1 MKTPQFA
8 HNINLSIASVV
19 LVIIIISLM
28 VGISTLIFQTPLSPL
43 IVMGLIIISVLIVFF
58 VTKPIWALY
67 AAVFAT
73 FLPQQVIALV
83 PITLLRNYLVTLI
96 VFIAAFSWLLNA
108 IIQKRKIIWKS
119 PVLLIVAFAIWSII
133 SLFWASNLALG
144 RQMLIAIL
152 ISFSLLFII
161 VNQIISINALNGLMR
176 ILALIGWLLVFAGIG
191 TVLINGYT
199 PGTRFS
205 ILGIN
210 ENFFGIQL
218 LLTLPGVIWQA
229 MRPSGHLR
237 VVNRLLSFTYLI
249 LIIGLIAMSGS
260 RGSALS
266 LLVTLLALCLWKS
279 TRVWGMLGLVVMG
292 VGAIVTPM
300 LLVTILERFT
310 SQQGDTLLGGREV
323 IWQAAWNLILDHM
336 WTGVG
341 IGNARQA
348 LLPYISIIGTIGGSE
363 SAPTHNPILQVWT
376 EVGLPGVLLY
386 LGILGNVIWLFIRQY
401 LLVISYS
408 IKEIAPYFALMA
420 ASFFGYLLSWIKG
433 GGIEYDFSYFLILSL
448 LLIPS
453 YMNLLKPRT
462 TIEKN

>member
-8 HNINLSIASVV
+8 RNINLSITSVV
-19 LVIIIISLM
+19 LGIIIISLM
-28 VGISTLIFQTPLSPL
+28 VGISTLFFQAPLSPL
-43 IVMGLIIISVLIVFF
+43 IVGGLIITSLLIVAFL
-58 VTKPIWALY
+58 TKPLWALY
-67 AAVFAT
+67 AAIFAT

-83 PITLLRNYLVTLI
+83 SITLLRNYLVTLI
-96 VFIAAFSWLLNA
+96 VFIAIFSWLLNV
-108 IIQKRKIIWKS
+108 IIQKHKIIWKS
-119 PVLLIVAFAIWSII
+119 PVLLLLAFAIWSII
-133 SLFWASNLALG
+133 TLLWATNLALG

-152 ISFSLLFII
+152 ISFSLLVII
-161 VNQIISINALNGLMR
+161 VNQIISIKELNGLMR
-176 ILALIGWLLVFAGIG
+176 TLALIGWLLVFAGLG
-191 TVLINGYT
+191 TVLTNGYT
-199 PGTRFS
+199 PGTRFT

-229 MRPSGHLR
+229 MRPSRHLR
-237 VVNRLLSFTYLI
+237 MLNKLLSYTYLV

-266 LLVTLLALCLWKS
+266 LLITLLALSLWKS
-279 TRVWGMLGLVVMG
+279 TRAWGMLGLLVMV
-292 VGAIVTPM
+292 VGAIFTPM
-300 LLVTILERFT
+300 LVVTILERFA
-310 SQQGDTLLGGREV
+310 SQQGDTLLGGREA

-376 EVGLPGVLLY
+376 EVGLPGALLY
-386 LGILGNVIWLFIRQY
+386 LGILGNAIWLFIRQY
-401 LLVISYS
+401 LLVLRYS
-408 IKEIAPYFALMA
+408 IKDIGPYFALIA
-420 ASFFGYLLSWIKG
+420 ALFFGYLISWIKG
-433 GGIEYDFSYFLILSL
+433 GGIEYDFTYFLILSF

-453 YMNLLKPRT
+453 YMNLLNPSNM
-462 TIEKN
+462 IENN